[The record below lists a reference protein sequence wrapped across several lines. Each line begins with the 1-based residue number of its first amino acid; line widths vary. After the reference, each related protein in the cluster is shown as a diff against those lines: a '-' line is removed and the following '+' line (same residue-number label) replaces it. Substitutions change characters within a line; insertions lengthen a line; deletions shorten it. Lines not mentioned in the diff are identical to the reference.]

1 MKKALIAVGVIAGAA
16 LLARRFAPRCGQ
28 FNFEQMI
35 ERMPEDAPPKWMFRN
50 ISAIRANTDQILELL
65 KTEQAPTTE
74 THEHA
79 AV

>member
-1 MKKALIAVGVIAGAA
+1 MKKALIAGGAIAGIA
-16 LLARRFAPRCGQ
+16 LLARRFSPRCGR

-50 ISAIRANTDQILELL
+50 ISAIRTNTDQILELL
-65 KTEQAPTTE
+65 KTQQAPTTE
-74 THEHA
+74 THEQT

>member
-1 MKKALIAVGVIAGAA
+1 MKKALIAAGAIAGIA
-16 LLARRFAPRCGQ
+16 LLARRFSPSCGQ
-28 FNFEQMI
+28 INFEQMI

-50 ISAIRANTDQILELL
+50 ISAIRTNTEQILELL

-74 THEHA
+74 IHEQA